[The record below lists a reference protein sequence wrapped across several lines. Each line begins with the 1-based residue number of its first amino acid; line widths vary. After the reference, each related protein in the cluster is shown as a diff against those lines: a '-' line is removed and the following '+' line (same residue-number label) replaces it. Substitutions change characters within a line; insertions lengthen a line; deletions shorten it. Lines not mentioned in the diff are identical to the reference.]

1 MRLTV
6 YLLNRLLYVPGNL
19 PLFPELGHMLFLF
32 NGISLPKS
40 PVPVSLLRCKLPCDI
55 LDVAFEK

>member
-1 MRLTV
+1 MSLDRQ
-6 YLLNRLLYVPGNL
+6 LYVPGNL
-19 PLFPELGHMLFLF
+19 PLFPDLGHMLFLF
-32 NGISLPKS
+32 SGISLPES